1 MESLYQNGFDDAVR
15 FLLKENWFEQT
26 AHRKVAK
33 RDGCQNTATGILEN
47 LRDCYP
53 VPVHE
58 SKNPNGLAS
67 ASAEKVLVALHRAV

>member
-1 MESLYQNGFDDAVR
+1 MMA
-15 FLLKENWFEQT
+15 
-26 AHRKVAK
+26 AK
-33 RDGCQNTATGILEN
+33 TQLQGILEN